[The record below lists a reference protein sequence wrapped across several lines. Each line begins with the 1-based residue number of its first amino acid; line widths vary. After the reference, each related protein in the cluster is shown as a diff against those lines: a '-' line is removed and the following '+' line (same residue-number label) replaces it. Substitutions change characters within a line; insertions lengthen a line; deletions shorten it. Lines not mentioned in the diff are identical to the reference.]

1 MTKNKI
7 AKYVANT
14 ALLTVLAAAGIGAYQ
29 LGTAPVKEE
38 KVREEAGTDEDT
50 SANDN
55 GENSGDTA
63 GDNAGSADEESLVD
77 VDTSQ
82 VEADME
88 GTSEDEI
95 AKEESDG
102 GSSQELT
109 DGAAAGEEGWEA
121 RAGADAEDNSL
132 NTNFGTD
139 AENNSQE
146 TSTGMATEEDGQE
159 ASAGATVGDDDLAA
173 NAGIDAEKERRGMS
187 TETSA
192 SDTDSST
199 EGSTSESGADAKR
212 NSDGLETSNTGVY
225 ADAAGAVSNGLNSA
239 DSSSATASIVTS
251 GTNTNIAGAVNG
263 TNTASLPKLSFSA
276 DTDMTWPVNGNI
288 LLDYNMDQTIYFPT
302 LDQYKLNP
310 AISVQAAEGAPVLA
324 SVPGTVYSIEENAQ
338 TGTTVTMEIG
348 SGYQAI
354 YGQLK
359 DLEVAEGDT
368 VAEGAVIGYIA
379 APTKYYSSEGSNLYF
394 AMKENG
400 EPVDPIAYLP

>member
-38 KVREEAGTDEDT
+38 KVREEAGMDEDT
-50 SANDN
+50 SASDN
-55 GENSGDTA
+55 GENSGDT
-63 GDNAGSADEESLVD
+63 AGSADEESLVD

-95 AKEESDG
+95 AEEESDG

-109 DGAAAGEEGWEA
+109 DGADAGEEGWEA
-121 RAGADAEDNSL
+121 SAGADAEDSNL

-146 TSTGMATEEDGQE
+146 ASTGITTEEDGQE
-159 ASAGATVGDDDLAA
+159 ASAGTAAGDDDLAA

-187 TETSA
+187 AGTSA

-199 EGSTSESGADAKR
+199 QGSTSESGAGAKK
-212 NSDGLETSNTGVY
+212 NSDSLETANTGVY
-225 ADAAGAVSNGLNSA
+225 ADAAGGASNGLNPA
-239 DSSSATASIVTS
+239 DSSSATASTSIATS
-251 GTNTNIAGAVNG
+251 GTNTNTAGAVNG

-379 APTKYYSSEGSNLYF
+379 TPTKYYSSEGSNLYF

>member
-38 KVREEAGTDEDT
+38 KVREEVGTDEDT

-55 GENSGDTA
+55 GENSENT
-63 GDNAGSADEESLVD
+63 AGSADEESLVD

-109 DGAAAGEEGWEA
+109 DGADAGEEGWEA
-121 RAGADAEDNSL
+121 SAGADTEDNSL
-132 NTNFGTD
+132 NTNFGTNT
-139 AENNSQE
+139 ENNSQE
-146 TSTGMATEEDGQE
+146 ASTGITTEEDGHE
-159 ASAGATVGDDDLAA
+159 ANAGVVVGDGDLAA
-173 NAGIDAEKERRGMS
+173 NAGIDAEKERRGMN
-187 TETSA
+187 TETSVD
-192 SDTDSST
+192 SNTDSGT
-199 EGSTSESGADAKR
+199 EGSMSESGADAKR
-212 NSDGLETSNTGVY
+212 NSDGLETANTGVY
-225 ADAAGAVSNGLNSA
+225 ADAAGAVSNGLNPA
-239 DSSSATASIVTS
+239 DSSSATASIATS
-251 GTNTNIAGAVNG
+251 GTNTNTAGAVNG

-379 APTKYYSSEGSNLYF
+379 TPTKYYSSEGSNLYF